1 MYTPW
6 SPGERAS
13 CPPPR
18 AGTPSFPGSVAV
30 RRGSNG
36 QLLDMNTPARI
47 MFAGTPGFALE
58 ALRTLHAAGY
68 SVAAVITQP
77 DRAAGRGRKLTASPV
92 KQWAQ
97 GAELRLSQPGH
108 WDDALIGRLRELGA
122 DLMVVAAYGAI
133 LPAAALEVC
142 RLGAVNI
149 HASLLPR
156 WRGASPVAAA
166 ILAGDRD
173 TGVTLMRMD
182 AGLDTGPLL
191 AAERTRIEPHETTGE
206 LEARLAQMGAGLLLE
221 HLPEILGEQ
230 LQAARQSDALASY
243 APRISKQQGRI
254 DWSMTAAELARRVR
268 AFDPWPVAHALW
280 RNQPLRL
287 WGARVL
293 PGPAQAPGRVLSVTG
308 EGIDLATVS
317 GVLRVQ
323 EIQVPGRRRLPA
335 AEAARGAPLAG
346 ARLA

>member
-1 MYTPW
+1 
-6 SPGERAS
+6 
-13 CPPPR
+13 
-18 AGTPSFPGSVAV
+18 
-30 RRGSNG
+30 
-36 QLLDMNTPARI
+36 MNAPARI
-47 MFAGTPGFALE
+47 VFAGTPDFASA
-58 ALRTLHAAGY
+58 ALTVLHAAGY
-68 SVAAVITQP
+68 SIPAVITQP
-77 DRAAGRGRKLTASPV
+77 DRVAGRGRKLKASPV
-92 KQWAQ
+92 KEWARSA
-97 GAELRLSQPGH
+97 GLPLLQPRH
-108 WDDALIGRLRELGA
+108 WDDALIGQLRELGV

-133 LPAAALEVC
+133 LPAAALRVC

-191 AAERTRIEPHETTGE
+191 ATERTRIKPDETTGE

-221 HLPEILGEQ
+221 YLPQILNEELEEVAQ
-230 LQAARQSDALASY
+230 DDALASY
-243 APRISKQQGRI
+243 APRIAKQQGRI
-254 DWSMTAAELARRVR
+254 NWSLPAAELARRIR

-280 RNQPLRL
+280 RDRPLRF
-287 WGARVL
+287 WGAQAL
-293 PGPAQAPGRVLSVTG
+293 PGPPEAPGRVLSVTG
-308 EGIDLATVS
+308 AGIDLATVS

-323 EIQVPGRRRLPA
+323 EIQLPGRRRLPA
-335 AEAARGAPLAG
+335 ADAARGAPLAG